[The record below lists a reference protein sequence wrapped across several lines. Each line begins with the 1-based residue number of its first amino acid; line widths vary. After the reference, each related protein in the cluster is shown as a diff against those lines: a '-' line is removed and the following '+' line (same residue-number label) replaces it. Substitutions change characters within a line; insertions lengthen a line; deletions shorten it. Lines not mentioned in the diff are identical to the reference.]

1 MQSPLHFWPTSFWPW
16 AILYLVFRVA
26 VISCDLA
33 CYNIAPSNIDF
44 AFKLYQQLTS
54 KSPDHNI
61 LYSPVG
67 VSSTLATLSL
77 GARSDTQTQIWES
90 LQFQLTELSQD
101 EILEGCQCIQTALN
115 TPGALPPTK
124 IGSAL
129 FVSPGALPPP
139 VFTDK
144 AADVFG
150 SEIIY
155 ADFQDPAGAKFQIN
169 NYGEEQTF
177 GRIEDVTPALNTNTL
192 QVLMSTSRIEGQW
205 DFPFDV
211 NQTIEEMDFFVD
223 DRRVVKVPAMYQKG
237 QFDIYRDEGVACT
250 LINKKFFNT
259 SGMYFILPDKGKMQQ
274 VEEAMSGALL
284 LKWMDNNVLSDAELY
299 IPKFSLSTN
308 YKLEKILPNLGI
320 EDLFTQQANL
330 SGLTNQSGVAVSKV
344 WHRATLEVKEDG
356 LVAVGSM
363 GTVVSSGPART
374 LPPPSTLSPPV
385 HRERPQTSFQ
395 SPIRFN
401 RPFLVGVFHKAAFTT
416 LFWGKVVNPALHGGS
431 QGPENEA

>member
-237 QFDIYRDEGVACT
+237 
-250 LINKKFFNT
+250 
-259 SGMYFILPDKGKMQQ
+259 KMQQ

-401 RPFLVGVFHKAAFTT
+401 RPFLVHCCFQLSQTRLLTYSDLISSMQTSWT
-416 LFWGKVVNPALHGGS
+416 LQGKGF
-431 QGPENEA
+431 